1 MTYAEALEKLKKR
14 GQEQLLRHYEDLS
27 DAEKAHL
34 LSDIESIDLSVFD
47 DILIHFSVQCNCE
60 LARVRGVKYKSYSR

>member
-27 DAEKAHL
+27 DAEIIKFM
-34 LSDIESIDLSVFD
+34 I
-47 DILIHFSVQCNCE
+47 
-60 LARVRGVKYKSYSR
+60 